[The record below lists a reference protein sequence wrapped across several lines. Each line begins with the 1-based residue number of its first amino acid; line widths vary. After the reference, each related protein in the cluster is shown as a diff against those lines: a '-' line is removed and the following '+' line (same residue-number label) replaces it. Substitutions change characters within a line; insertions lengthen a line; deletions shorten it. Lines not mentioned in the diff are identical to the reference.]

1 MYKTVFKK
9 ISNQPI
15 VIICLNLQN
24 LKLTS
29 ALISS
34 TSANWS
40 FYFLLTFRFVY
51 HILTHPSPIRSD
63 PIPSYPIRHRTVCS
77 WCISLRLVSNCL
89 IKFICMHWNDVVSP
103 LGQNVRQ
110 QPSWLHP
117 KPQLRS
123 QLHLQLQLHLQS
135 ILLLVC
141 EYRTSLSVVRVRC
154 QLGWSKNLA
163 R

>member
-1 MYKTVFKK
+1 
-9 ISNQPI
+9 
-15 VIICLNLQN
+15 
-24 LKLTS
+24 
-29 ALISS
+29 
-34 TSANWS
+34 
-40 FYFLLTFRFVY
+40 
-51 HILTHPSPIRSD
+51 
-63 PIPSYPIRHRTVCS
+63 
-77 WCISLRLVSNCL
+77 
-89 IKFICMHWNDVVSP
+89 MHWNDVVSP

-123 QLHLQLQLHLQS
+123 QLHLQLHLHLQS